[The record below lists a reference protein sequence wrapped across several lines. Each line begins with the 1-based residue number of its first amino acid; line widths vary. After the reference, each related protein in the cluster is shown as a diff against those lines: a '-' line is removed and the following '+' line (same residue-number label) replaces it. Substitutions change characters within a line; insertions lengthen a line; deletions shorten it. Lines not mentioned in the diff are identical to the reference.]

1 MIRVRVMVPG
11 MDTPYFDGN
20 VKETSYNELK
30 DFLDEL
36 RTSFGDVDCEAEVVK
51 PETTEEKDSEE
62 KTDPIA
68 EHIKD
73 HPVIETNDKVNND
86 LKDFFK
92 KLDLM
97 TTGADVKLLEDL
109 DNLDAEEESLEN
121 KDELNP
127 EEFYN
132 VLVNVEKHIISDIYY
147 RDNPEIKMNAVDKSY
162 PVFDVIKEQ
171 LVVPVPKTV
180 LEKCTPYNIVQFI
193 KQNTIY
199 MLFDPEYCEIANEDL
214 DKVFTDDFDN
224 SYCYDTGVCE
234 INISDVQF
242 PRTDKNFSIDQFK
255 YLKIMKMFEQMIEI
269 DYREMEKIYISLR
282 KFNND

>member
-73 HPVIETNDKVNND
+73 HPVIETNDKVNTD

-92 KLDLM
+92 KLDQM
-97 TTGADVKLLEDL
+97 TTDTDEKLLNDL
-109 DNLDAEEESLEN
+109 DNLDAEEEPLEN

-242 PRTDKNFSIDQFK
+242 PHTDKNFSIDQFK